1 MVLDGDGRKKEPKKA
16 RLGIACRRVPS
27 RHPHQGIDDP
37 DMQHS
42 HLIANIQDAAGHR
55 I

>member
-37 DMQHS
+37 DM
-42 HLIANIQDAAGHR
+42 
-55 I
+55 